1 MKVQTGNT
9 VLWKF
14 INYLYL
20 TVMAVIIIAL
30 MLVFEGLT
38 YDEVDVI
45 DEIAVQNQIM
55 ADYIDPTTIFYGILI
70 DFIADINDWVI
81 EWIIN
86 KRNFRFRQDH
96 FDVLYSQQFLF

>member
-9 VLWKF
+9 AFWTF

-20 TVMAVIIIAL
+20 TVMAVVIITL

-45 DEIAVQNQIM
+45 D
-55 ADYIDPTTIFYGILI
+55 
-70 DFIADINDWVI
+70 
-81 EWIIN
+81 
-86 KRNFRFRQDH
+86 
-96 FDVLYSQQFLF
+96 